1 MTEKKVFFQSGELKI
16 EGLLN
21 NLDGNR
27 AMLVTHPH
35 PLYGGS
41 MDNNV
46 VDSVVNAY
54 CKKGYSTLRFN
65 FRGVGQSQGS
75 HEQGTGEQEDVK
87 GALSYLSSLGKSSI
101 DLAGYS
107 FGAWVN
113 AQGLDNFANADR
125 VIMISPPVGF
135 IDFSFLGYS
144 PGIKL
149 VISGSEDDIAP
160 PAMIREMLPSWNPD
174 ANLEIIKGA
183 DHFYGG
189 KLGDLVDIIQNFLK
203 GSQ

>member
-1 MTEKKVFFQSGELKI
+1 MTEEKVFFQAGELKI

-21 NLDGNR
+21 NLNGDR

-35 PLYGGS
+35 PLYGGD
-41 MDNNV
+41 MYNNV

-65 FRGVGQSQGS
+65 FRGIGQSQGN

-101 DLAGYS
+101 DLVGYS

-113 AQGLDNFANADR
+113 AQGLDGFVNVDR
-125 VIMISPPVGF
+125 VIMVSPPVGF
-135 IDFSFLGYS
+135 IDFLFLGYS

-149 VISGSEDDIAP
+149 VIAGSEDDIAP

-174 ANLEIIKGA
+174 ASLKIIEGA

-189 KLGDLVDIIQNFLK
+189 KLKELIDIIQNFLN
-203 GSQ
+203 